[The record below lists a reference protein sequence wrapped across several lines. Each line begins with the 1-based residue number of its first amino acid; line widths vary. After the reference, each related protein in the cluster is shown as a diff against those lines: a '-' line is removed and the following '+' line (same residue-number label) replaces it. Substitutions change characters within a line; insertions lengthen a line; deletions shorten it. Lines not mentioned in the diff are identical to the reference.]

1 MTEQMNDSP
10 VPPRATRREWVG
22 LAVLTLAAL
31 VYAMDLTV
39 LNLAIP
45 RISADLRPTSAQLL
59 WMIDIYGFLVAGL
72 LITMGTLGDRIG
84 RRKLLLG
91 GAAGFALAS
100 LLAAFSTS
108 SEMLIASRAVMG
120 IAGATI
126 APSTLSLIFTMFL
139 DPKQRSTAIGVW
151 IAAYSAGGAIGP
163 VLGGVLLEFFWWGS
177 VFLIGVPV
185 MGLLLVLG
193 PRTLPEYRD
202 PNAGRLHLMSAAAS
216 LLAILGVVY
225 GLKQTA
231 QDGISAVPV
240 LSIIVG
246 LALGFAFV
254 RHQLSLESPIIDVRL
269 FRIRAFSASLGA
281 YFLGIFVVVGYFL
294 FIAQYL
300 QLVLALSPI
309 NAALWSLPSAAGF
322 VVGSTI
328 APRIIHRFRP
338 AVVMGTGMLI
348 AAAGTTMLLGLS
360 VDGGGSLLLIAAA
373 SVVISLG
380 LAPVITLATELIVG
394 SAPPEQAGAA
404 TGISETSGELGGA
417 LGIAILGTVGTA
429 LYRAEVADSLP
440 SGIPA
445 QAAAVARDT
454 LGGAIAIAQE
464 LPEALGGAVA
474 AAAQTAF
481 VDAIHLVAAVAAVG
495 ALVTAIAAALAPPR
509 SRCGG
514 SRRDPSRLRGR
525 PRPNRPGPTE
535 EPPEG
540 RGQRDEPTWR
550 TLQPG
555 IR

>member
-1 MTEQMNDSP
+1 MTGGNA
-10 VPPRATRREWVG
+10 VPARATRREWIG
-22 LAVLTLAAL
+22 LGVLTLAAL

-45 RISADLRPTSAQLL
+45 RISAELRPTSVQLL
-59 WMIDIYGFLVAGL
+59 WIIDIYGFLVAGL

-139 DPKQRSTAIGVW
+139 DPKQRTTAIGFW

-185 MGLLLVLG
+185 MVLLLILG

-202 PNAGRLHLMSAAAS
+202 PEARRLDLASAAMS
-216 LLAILGVVY
+216 LLAILAMVF
-225 GLKQTA
+225 GLKEIA
-231 QDGISAVPV
+231 QGGIATVPV
-240 LSIIVG
+240 LSI
-246 LALGFAFV
+246 LAGVLLGFVFV
-254 RHQLSLESPIIDVRL
+254 RRQLHLDSPMIDVSL
-269 FRIRAFSASLGA
+269 FRIRAFSASLGS

-294 FIAQYL
+294 FIGQYL
-300 QLVLALSPI
+300 QLVLGLSPI
-309 NAALWSLPSAAGF
+309 EAAVWSLPSALGFIAG
-322 VVGSTI
+322 SMI

-338 AVVMGTGMLI
+338 SVIMGGGMAI
-348 AAAGTTMLLGLS
+348 AAVGTAALIGLGLDPTS
-360 VDGGGSLLLIAAA
+360 GIFLIVVA
-373 SVVISLG
+373 SIVISVG

-417 LGIAILGTVGTA
+417 LGIAILGSIGTA
-429 LYRAEVADSLP
+429 VYRTGVADSLP
-440 SGIPA
+440 PDVP
-445 QAAAVARDT
+445 AAAADAARDT
-454 LGGAIAIAQE
+454 LGGALAIAQT
-464 LPEALGGAVA
+464 LPDAVGAALVEVA
-474 AAAQTAF
+474 RIAF
-481 VDAIHLVAAVAAVG
+481 IDALHFVAAVAAVG
-495 ALVTAIAAALAPPR
+495 AILTAIAAAVALRSVAARSEPAPEDAA
-509 SRCGG
+509 G
-514 SRRDPSRLRGR
+514 
-525 PRPNRPGPTE
+525 
-535 EPPEG
+535 EPVG
-540 RGQRDEPTWR
+540 ATD
-550 TLQPG
+550 
-555 IR
+555 